1 MSSVFKSA
9 IAQNIG
15 TTDVTVYTVPA
26 LTTTT
31 IIGLSLCNTTGQGVT
46 SNIKVTKGATTV
58 HMLKSVP
65 IPNGSTVIAVGGDQK
80 VVLEAGDILK
90 VSSSAA
96 TSIDAILSVL
106 ELA

>member
-31 IIGLSLCNTTGQGVT
+31 IIGLSLCNITAVGLNA
-46 SNIKVTKGATTV
+46 NIKVTKGATTV
-58 HMLKSVP
+58 HMLKNVP
-65 IPNGSTVIAVGGDQK
+65 LPSGQTVIAVGGDQK